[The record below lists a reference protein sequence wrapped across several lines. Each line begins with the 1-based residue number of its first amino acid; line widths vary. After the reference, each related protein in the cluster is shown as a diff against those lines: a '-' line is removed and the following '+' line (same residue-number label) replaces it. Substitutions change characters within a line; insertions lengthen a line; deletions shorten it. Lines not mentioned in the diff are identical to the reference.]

1 MKKKSFAGFTPQQ
14 QHILL
19 QKAGYKGPLN
29 QAEMD
34 KFIASSPSA
43 QSTLGRATE
52 MAQNRFKKAPVQ
64 MAEGGFVG
72 MTPYQIYS
80 AGSTVGSG
88 DTSGADQL
96 FESATQ
102 AAAATTTPTT
112 TTTEATPTATTTTAS
127 ASGIPT
133 ATELHAEIQAD
144 PTSVVTPSNVAQIT
158 NEENQNIDPSTGQQ
172 AAVEGPAIFTVGE
185 ATQAQAADA
194 TETNTVDPT
203 LLGDSVNTAL
213 DGLEA
218 EQGMV
223 SEQGTV
229 RGQLES
235 LMADFEG
242 GGTPPWASGAMRE
255 AMSVMQKRGMG
266 ASSMAG
272 MAVVQSAMES
282 AIGIASQDAAT
293 VAQFEMQN
301 LTNRQQT
308 AIFKTQQTIAGMFSD
323 QAADNAAKQFNAA
336 SQNQTDQF
344 FAELETTVSRF
355 NAEQI
360 NATMRFNAGEL
371 NEGEKFVAQLKA
383 QREQFNAGNSLII
396 AQANAQWRQQIATT
410 NTAAQNEANM
420 QYAATAN
427 GFTQR
432 SIDEIWQ
439 RERDLMNF
447 AYASSESAQDRS
459 LQLLLADKATAQANS
474 QIEASKDSAKTS
486 ALGFLAGRL
495 LFG

>member
-1 MKKKSFAGFTPQQ
+1 MKNKNNKSFAGFTLQQ

-43 QSTLGRATE
+43 QATLGRATE

-64 MAEGGFVG
+64 MNEGGL
-72 MTPYQIYS
+72 TPTQ
-80 AGSTVGSG
+80 ANQNL
-88 DTSGADQL
+88 DTAQ
-96 FESATQ
+96 EAQ
-102 AAAATTTPTT
+102 AAAQVAAATNPTDETAQALQDAQEATTV
-112 TTTEATPTATTTTAS
+112 AS
-127 ASGIPT
+127 SAQNTVSVPT
-133 ATELHAEIQAD
+133 ATEAHAKIQ
-144 PTSVVTPSNVAQIT
+144 T
-158 NEENQNIDPSTGQQ
+158 DPSTFVTPANVAEIVGTSDQEVAEGTGQQ
-172 AAVEGPAIFTVGE
+172 GEVEGPNITTVDQ
-185 ATQAQAADA
+185 TSQAEVAPT

-203 LLGDSVNTAL
+203 LLGNRVSTAL

-218 EQGMV
+218 QEGMV
-223 SEQGTV
+223 SEAGTV

-255 AMSVMQKRGMG
+255 AMGVMQRRGMG
-266 ASSMAG
+266 ASTMAG
-272 MAVVQSAMES
+272 AAVVQAAMES

-323 QAADNAAKQFNAA
+323 QAAENAAKQFNAA

-344 FAELETTVSRF
+344 FAELQTTVSRF
-355 NAEQI
+355 NAEQV
-360 NATMRFNAGEL
+360 NATLRFNAGEL
-371 NEGEKFVAQLKA
+371 NEGEKFTAQLKA
-383 QREQFNAGNSLII
+383 QRDQFNASNSLII
-396 AQANAQWRQQIATT
+396 AQANAQWRQTIATT
-410 NTAAQNEANM
+410 NTAAQNEANL
-420 QYAATAN
+420 QFAVQAN
-427 GFTQR
+427 NLTQR
-432 SIDEIWQ
+432 SLDEIWQ

-447 AYASSESAQDRS
+447 AFASSESAQDRS
-459 LQLLLADKATAQANS
+459 LQLLLADKANEQSNAQIAAS
-474 QIEASKDSAKTS
+474 QSAAKKS
-486 ALGFLAGRL
+486 ALGFLAGKL